1 MRESRTYGSVRGAL
15 RKGRPYRDT
24 SLRMRLFLM
33 PLKMFLILSEVEG
46 RIAVHAFSPAGYI

>member
-1 MRESRTYGSVRGAL
+1 
-15 RKGRPYRDT
+15 
-24 SLRMRLFLM
+24 M